1 MREIKNT
8 GSGSSYYHNPKANL
22 NELPRDVKAYDASR
36 VEVCRVN
43 NDSDKKLLY
52 NVASRTVGARL
63 QKVVDPEVAAMLDD
77 SDSSKF
83 GSDVEDLEEDF
94 IMRAN
99 FVECPLD
106 FLLDKQLSLIG
117 GSKVG
122 HIGNGDLHASG
133 APENEAEFSGLGSEK
148 PRAHCLLDERFD
160 LLEIQEYG
168 TDPEE
173 EYSGYTDEENE
184 CQESLAEK
192 IGHAFRDCPIEGLA
206 LEEAEDIESALE
218 EAEDIESP
226 EAAADVIRQCKEY
239 AVKYENENPDQ
250 EAALVEGSSGESE
263 KWDCE
268 TIVSTHSNLHNHPAK
283 IEAPGGRRKKKLA
296 ETISGAQGAVSQMIV
311 LQGREKLPVDFL
323 PQREKHDAEKVK
335 DKKDP
340 NNSRTEQLKSRSR
353 SLESKEEKKERK
365 KGGE

>member
-1 MREIKNT
+1 MHDLLPVSFPIFGKFGNYSPHLKGLRFSIRWFRQRRQIWIKSIKNLQHRSEEFQLVLPPQLPDQVRREILELGFPDDGYNYFLHMREIKNT

-160 LLEIQEYG
+160 LCYW
-168 TDPEE
+168 
-173 EYSGYTDEENE
+173 
-184 CQESLAEK
+184 
-192 IGHAFRDCPIEGLA
+192 
-206 LEEAEDIESALE
+206 
-218 EAEDIESP
+218 
-226 EAAADVIRQCKEY
+226 V
-239 AVKYENENPDQ
+239 AVF
-250 EAALVEGSSGESE
+250 
-263 KWDCE
+263 
-268 TIVSTHSNLHNHPAK
+268 
-283 IEAPGGRRKKKLA
+283 
-296 ETISGAQGAVSQMIV
+296 ISVMV
-311 LQGREKLPVDFL
+311 
-323 PQREKHDAEKVK
+323 
-335 DKKDP
+335 
-340 NNSRTEQLKSRSR
+340 
-353 SLESKEEKKERK
+353 
-365 KGGE
+365 